1 MTRRSQSTAPHFA
14 DNPITLVKLDVKTLI
29 VAAGPRAAAETFARS
44 WRPRSRVVSRDEFG
58 FSPRRFRR
66 LLKGDGAKELALHTP
81 NWERQLNP
89 QLYELLLALA
99 PAQDRFLADDATGT
113 VRKLSPLEVAAR
125 VARIPGAVAGGL
137 TAVGLEAM
145 RFIVSSNRRS
155 SPPYGP
161 LNLRP
166 AILAIWFG
174 DSGGTVGGSITHIS
188 GILRGFRQAG
198 FRIGLVT
205 MDPPPPQLS
214 TVIDD
219 LELAEPLPPRARLTS
234 DVECVLVNQAVRRAA
249 SRLARR
255 LEPGIVYQRHRA
267 FLVAGA
273 DAARSSG
280 ALFVLEWNASEAW
293 TRENWLEALP
303 IERVFDPLLTAMER
317 HIAAAADLL
326 VAVSGPAAES
336 ARERGAVE
344 PRIVVVPN
352 GVDIEAVDAFVAP
365 FESSPLTSTRIGW
378 IGTFGPWHGAEVLIQ
393 ALALLD
399 PDVELLLIGDGALRP
414 DCELLAVELGVA
426 ERIEWTGSLPH
437 ANAVAQLG
445 ECDVLASPHT
455 PLPGQEFFG
464 SPTKIFEYMA
474 IGRPIVA
481 SALGQIAEVLEDGR
495 TAKLVTPGDPEALA
509 AGIAE
514 VLHLPDCGRALGDAA
529 QREARERHTWA
540 QRARTIVEHLENV
553 NAAREFTRDGRFTD
567 RT

>member
-1 MTRRSQSTAPHFA
+1 MS
-14 DNPITLVKLDVKTLI
+14 
-29 VAAGPRAAAETFARS
+29 
-44 WRPRSRVVSRDEFG
+44 
-58 FSPRRFRR
+58 
-66 LLKGDGAKELALHTP
+66 DGTKELAVHTP
-81 NWERQLNP
+81 NWRRQLNP

-99 PAQDRFLADDATGT
+99 PRRDRFLADDATGT
-113 VRKLSPLEVAAR
+113 VRNVGPIAVAAR

-137 TAVGLEAM
+137 TAVGFEAM
-145 RFIVSSNRRS
+145 RFLACSNIHS
-155 SPPYGP
+155 SPPDRP
-161 LNLRP
+161 SNLRP
-166 AILAIWFG
+166 AVLAIWFG
-174 DSGGTVGGSITHIS
+174 DSSGTVGGSVTHIS
-188 GILRGFRQAG
+188 GILRGFREAG
-198 FRIGLVT
+198 FRIGLAT

-219 LELAEPLPPRARLTS
+219 IELAAPLPPRARLTS
-234 DVECVLVNQAVRRAA
+234 DVECVLVNRTIRKAA
-249 SRLARR
+249 RRLAER

-273 DAARSSG
+273 EVARSSG
-280 ALFVLEWNASEAW
+280 AQLVLEWNASESW
-293 TRENWLEALP
+293 TRENWLGALP

-317 HIAAAADLL
+317 HIATVADQV
-326 VAVSGPAAES
+326 VAVSSPAAES

-344 PRIVVVPN
+344 SRLIVVPN
-352 GVDIEAVDAFVAP
+352 GVDVETIDAFVAP
-365 FESSPLTSTRIGW
+365 FKNSPLTSTRIGW

-399 PDVELLLIGDGALRP
+399 HDIELLLIGDGTLRP

-437 ANAVAQLG
+437 ASAVARLAQ
-445 ECDVLASPHT
+445 CDVLASPHT
-455 PLPGQEFFG
+455 PLLGQEFFG

-495 TAKLVTPGDPEALA
+495 TAKLVTPGDPQALA
-509 AGIAE
+509 TGIAE
-514 VLHLPDCGRALGDAA
+514 VMRLPDRGRALGDAA

-540 QRARTIVEHLENV
+540 QRARTIVDHLENID
-553 NAAREFTRDGRFTD
+553 ATPEFTRDGGFTD